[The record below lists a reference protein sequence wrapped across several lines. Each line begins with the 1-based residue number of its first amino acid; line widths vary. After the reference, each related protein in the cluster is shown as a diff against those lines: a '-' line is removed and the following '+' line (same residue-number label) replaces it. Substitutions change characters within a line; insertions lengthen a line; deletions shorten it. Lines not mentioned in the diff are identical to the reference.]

1 MKKKENNRKKNK
13 KKLLKIKRVYHIRP
27 RTEFKNSRGDR
38 AGTER

>member
-13 KKLLKIKRVYHIRP
+13 KKLLKIKRVYHIP